1 MGSGRWDSN
10 TYSDYTRTIA
20 KSSVGEIFKNRGIKD
35 YMDPKNIKVRE
46 SRDSEDNPNSNAII
60 VALDVTG
67 SMGIIAER
75 MAKEGLGTLVQ
86 GIYDRKPV
94 DDPHVM
100 IMAVG
105 DVFSDNAPL
114 QATQFEADIRI
125 AEQLKDIFLEGGGGG
140 NAFESYD
147 LPWYFAARKT
157 SIDCFEKRGKKGYLF
172 TIGDELPPQQSATV
186 QMLKEVLGS
195 NDELAKLSPLE
206 ALKEA
211 QEKYEVFHII
221 VEEGSYAS
229 REKRKVTSAWRE
241 ILGGRAVSLNNY
253 KYIAEVILSIIEV
266 SEGRDPDAVISAW
279 EDNAI
284 KTAVKYS
291 LYGGDHS

>member
-20 KSSVGEIFKNRGIKD
+20 KSSAREIFRSSGIKD
-35 YMDPKNIKVRE
+35 YMNPKNIKVRE
-46 SRDSEDNPNSNAII
+46 SCDSADNPNSNAII

-94 DDPHVM
+94 ADPHVM

-105 DVFSDNAPL
+105 DVFCDRAPL
-114 QATQFEADIRI
+114 QTTQFEADIRI

-211 QEKYEVFHII
+211 QEKYEVFHVI
-221 VEEGSYAS
+221 VEEGSFAS
-229 REKRKVTSAWRE
+229 REKRKVTAAWRE
-241 ILGGRAVSLNNY
+241 ILGARAVSLNNY
-253 KYIAEVILSIIEV
+253 KHIAEVILSVIEV

-279 EDNAI
+279 ENKSI
-284 KTAVKYS
+284 KDAVKYA
-291 LYGGDHS
+291 LYGGDRS

>member
-20 KSSVGEIFKNRGIKD
+20 KSSAREIFRSSGIKD
-35 YMDPKNIKVRE
+35 YMNPKNIKVRE
-46 SRDSEDNPNSNAII
+46 SCDSEDNPNSNAII

-94 DDPHVM
+94 ADPHVM

-105 DVFSDNAPL
+105 DVFSDSAPL
-114 QATQFEADIRI
+114 QTTQFEADIRI

-195 NDELAKLSPLE
+195 NDELAKLSPME

-211 QEKYEVFHII
+211 QEKYEVFHVI
-221 VEEGSYAS
+221 VEEGSFAS

-241 ILGGRAVSLNNY
+241 ILGARAVSLNNY
-253 KYIAEVILSIIEV
+253 KHIAEVILSVIEV

-279 EDNAI
+279 ENKSI
-284 KTAVKYS
+284 KDAVKYA
-291 LYGGDHS
+291 LYGGKE